1 MSVFTDLYKAYE
13 QAEQEG
19 LVDSRK
25 EMVKVL
31 PIYHASMTIR
41 DDKST
46 TPKALQV
53 ILSDDGEVIDA
64 MFATPMTTLI
74 FPVTRD
80 SVARSGSNPPPHP
93 LTDKLSYVLAGSD
106 EEKHEAYLDIL
117 QQFYEHADDE
127 KVQRFL
133 KIILTFARKPDA
145 LDEILP
151 CLFATYETHEGAKGK
166 GLDIIDTSEEKPKS
180 YNSENIFVEFAVS
193 SLKEERTLSV
203 TNYVELHR
211 AYIRYY
217 EKLAKHEDMGVCN
230 ISGEYQEL
238 TDKHRGLLG
247 NAKLIS
253 VSNSKETYFGRF
265 QKGSD
270 ILRVGRKTSEKI
282 HLALKFFLEN
292 PKSSLWLGEQQFL
305 INWFTDDFMN
315 ERGFQLTAQDNPRAF
330 EDQKEEEKVEKKIV
344 NEQNAEFTKSYLIG
358 KSTLDPS
365 NYYTAMILDKASNGR
380 ISIKYY
386 TRVRTSQLIDR
397 LCQWQTDYSWKKY
410 DVKEKAWTFSC
421 PPLLQLIYTA
431 YGIERDEMLQVDKD
445 SYLKDLNRKLIVN
458 MLEGRGV
465 TKGMIQ
471 ALKLNIRQRLK
482 YANYK
487 NWRQVLYVALAVLSK
502 GHKEEWYMRPAEK
515 QSYSYL
521 YGRLL
526 AIYEMTEASLYSMDA
541 KEKNTATSSGGETKR
556 TDYRL
561 TNAERLW
568 TAYVNAPLSTLKILD
583 TKTKVYERK
592 LKTDHP
598 GMLIKLQKQK
608 DEIFR
613 LLDPIQ
619 EKAQNPNK
627 ALDSEFIFG
636 YQAQKAALYSK
647 EEK

>member
-19 LVDSRK
+19 LVDSQK
-25 EMVKVL
+25 EMIKVL
-31 PIYHASMTIR
+31 PVYHDSITIR
-41 DDKST
+41 DEKSNT
-46 TPKALQV
+46 TKILQV
-53 ILSDDGEVIDA
+53 ILSDDAEVIDA
-64 MFATPMTTLI
+64 MFAAPVTTLI
-74 FPVTRD
+74 FPVTRN
-80 SVARSGSNPPPHP
+80 SVARTNNPPPHP
-93 LTDKLSYVLAGSD
+93 LTDKLSYVLAGID
-106 EEKHEAYLDIL
+106 DAKHEAYLDVL
-117 QQFYEHADDE
+117 QQFYENADDE

-166 GLDIIDTSEEKPKS
+166 GLDIIDTSEKKAKS
-180 YNSENIFVEFAVS
+180 YNSESIFVEFAVS
-193 SLKEERTLSV
+193 SLEEDRTLSV
-203 TNYVELHR
+203 TNYVELHGT
-211 AYIRYY
+211 YIRYY
-217 EKLAKHEDMGVCN
+217 EKQAKQEDMGVCN

-238 TDKHRGLLG
+238 TDKHRGLLR

-265 QKGSD
+265 QKDSD
-270 ILRVGRKTSEKI
+270 ILHVGRKTSEKI
-282 HLALKFFLEN
+282 NLALKFFLEN
-292 PKSSLWLGEQQFL
+292 PKSSLWLGDQQFL
-305 INWFTDDFMN
+305 INWFTDDFTN
-315 ERGFQLTAQDNPRAF
+315 ERGFQLTAQDTPKAF
-330 EDQKEEEKVEKKIV
+330 EDQKEEEKVEKRIV

-358 KSTLDPS
+358 KSTIDPN
-365 NYYTAMILDKASNGR
+365 NYYMAMILDKASEGR
-380 ISIKYY
+380 VSIKYF
-386 TRVRTSQLIDR
+386 TRIHTSQLVDR
-397 LCQWQTDYSWKKY
+397 MCQWQTDYSWKKY
-410 DVKEKAWTFSC
+410 NAKEKKWVVAS
-421 PPLLQLIYTA
+421 PPHLQLIYTA

-458 MLEGRGV
+458 MLEGRGIN
-465 TKGMIQ
+465 KGMIQ

-568 TAYVNAPLSTLKILD
+568 TAYVNAPLSTLKLLD

-636 YQAQKAALYSK
+636 YQAQKAALYAK